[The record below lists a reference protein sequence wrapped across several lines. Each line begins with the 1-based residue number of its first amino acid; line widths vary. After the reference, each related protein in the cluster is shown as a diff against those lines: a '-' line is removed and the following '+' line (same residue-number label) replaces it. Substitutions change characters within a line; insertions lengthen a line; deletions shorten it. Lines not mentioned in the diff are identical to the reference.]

1 MELGHDSS
9 AGAGR
14 CSAVSC
20 SCGNGRQKVGWNADE
35 TRARACAGLCGR
47 HRIYSSSSQSRS
59 RLSAS
64 ALSISTGI
72 STGQARSSFPWNVSC
87 FRVGGGRHNFYLIL
101 SLFPSSLF
109 PQSQTERAGMGS
121 RQAGMQ
127 AVVRGRLRG
136 ICVMNTYHWH

>member
-1 MELGHDSS
+1 MPGRTWEVEQARPGPGHFIRDRRMELGHDSS

-87 FRVGGGRHNFYLIL
+87 FRVGGGRHNFRRVL
-101 SLFPSSLF
+101 SLFPSLLF
-109 PQSQTERAGMGS
+109 S
-121 RQAGMQ
+121 
-127 AVVRGRLRG
+127 
-136 ICVMNTYHWH
+136 